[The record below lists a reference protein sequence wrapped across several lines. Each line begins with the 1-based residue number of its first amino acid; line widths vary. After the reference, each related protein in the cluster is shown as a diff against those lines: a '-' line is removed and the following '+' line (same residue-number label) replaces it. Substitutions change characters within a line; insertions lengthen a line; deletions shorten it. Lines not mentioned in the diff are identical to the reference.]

1 MEEPA
6 LTVRVWRKLCHILK
20 AWRSAGDIPGMLV
33 IFLPRLTV
41 SYMVVT
47 VAQMARA
54 IARLL
59 GTSSSYEPKANL
71 RILIV
76 TDYMPPQ
83 THGIAIRFR
92 NYIDNMRLRG
102 HEVQVF
108 STNITKD
115 RETSFDHPNLPAI
128 VNPFNTHNKM
138 AYNPGV
144 KLSYYL
150 GAKQCDLVHPTLT
163 LTQASNPNNP
173 RIDP

>member
-1 MEEPA
+1 M
-6 LTVRVWRKLCHILK
+6 
-20 AWRSAGDIPGMLV
+20 
-33 IFLPRLTV
+33 
-41 SYMVVT
+41 
-47 VAQMARA
+47 
-54 IARLL
+54 
-59 GTSSSYEPKANL
+59 
-71 RILIV
+71 
-76 TDYMPPQ
+76 
-83 THGIAIRFR
+83 
-92 NYIDNMRLRG
+92 
-102 HEVQVF
+102 F